1 MPPKPDETAE
11 NSPSNLKATESND
24 EPLYSSVRSPK
35 GSGDEQDAEEDKQ
48 CSREDARRDGRRMKE
63 IYEHKVSTEARDF
76 QCRFEFDIRGGRC
89 VCTVV

>member
-1 MPPKPDETAE
+1 M
-11 NSPSNLKATESND
+11 
-24 EPLYSSVRSPK
+24 RSPK

-76 QCRFEFDIRGGRC
+76 QCRFEFDIRLG
-89 VCTVV
+89 